1 MKRTIRKNMT
11 DLPYSLHDA
20 RVIGFEVNENIL
32 QMKFQSGF
40 VCMVAPF
47 KQVEGFVEFEKIDWD
62 FCYVYLLEYQEV
74 LCGNPGSFT
83 GKKMELGEFI
93 NEFHNASF
101 EIIDETYGYN
111 LSKFMGYFSKQDSL
125 EECIIELYH
134 WGDMSYILEG

>member
-62 FCYVYLLEYQEV
+62 SYVYLLEYQEV
-74 LCGNPGSFT
+74 LCGNLGSLT
-83 GKKMELGEFI
+83 GKKMELREFI
-93 NEFHNASF
+93 NEFDNASF
-101 EIIDETYGYN
+101 DIIDETYGYN
-111 LSKFMGYFSKQDSL
+111 LSKFSGYLSTQDSL
-125 EECIIELYH
+125 KECIIELYH
-134 WGDMSYILEG
+134 WGDMSYILEE

>member
-1 MKRTIRKNMT
+1 MKRTIRRNMT

-20 RVIGFEVNENIL
+20 RVIGFEVKKNIL

-47 KQVEGFVEFEKIDWD
+47 KQVEGFIEFEKIDWD
-62 FCYVYLLEYQEV
+62 SYVYLLEYHEV
-74 LCGNPGSFT
+74 LCGNLGSFT
-83 GKKMELGEFI
+83 GKKMELRQFI

-111 LSKFMGYFSKQDSL
+111 LSKFKGYFSKQDSL
-125 EECIIELYH
+125 KECIIELYH
-134 WGDMSYILEG
+134 WGEMSYILEE

>member
-1 MKRTIRKNMT
+1 MKRIIRRNMT

-40 VCMVAPF
+40 VCTVAPF

-62 FCYVYLLEYQEV
+62 SCVYLLEYQEV
-74 LCGNPGSFT
+74 LCGNPGHFI
-83 GKKMELGEFI
+83 GKKMELREFLK
-93 NEFHNASF
+93 EFDNASF

-111 LSKFMGYFSKQDSL
+111 LSKFSGYLSTKNSFV
-125 EECIIELYH
+125 ECMIELYH
-134 WGDMSYILEG
+134 WGDMSYILEE